1 MTIDSSNPNEQ
12 NYKPLAFILILF
24 SSIFMVMPI
33 HVVIR
38 VSESGLRQPVT
49 PAFIPALI
57 LVGLPAL
64 GALVGA
70 FLGFQGPGGRFFGI
84 ILGIFLASVIL
95 MALLVCWFFYSV
107 D

>member
-1 MTIDSSNPNEQ
+1 MTINSSNPNEQ

-24 SSIFMVMPI
+24 SSVLMVMPI
-33 HVVIR
+33 SVVVEI
-38 VSESGLRQPVT
+38 SESGLRQPIT

-70 FLGFQGPGGRFFGI
+70 FLRFQGPGGRFFGI
-84 ILGIFLASVIL
+84 VLGIFIASVIL
-95 MALLVCWFFYSV
+95 MALLVCWIFSSV